1 MAVYDITIEVDDEM
15 TPNEIRTLLE
25 ERTTVLQLTKWKV
38 GDVDAEPEI
47 DYDLLRK
54 QRIEDDLAYGW
65 DEGDRL

>member
-15 TPNEIRTLLE
+15 TPADLKALLE
-25 ERTTVLQLTKWKV
+25 ESMTVLQLTKWKV
-38 GDVDAEPEI
+38 GDVDTEPEI

-54 QRIEDDLAYGW
+54 QRIEEELAYGW